1 MIEYIAIQCKNCVQK
16 MKRKAKKKK
25 VKKSSSLWSMHWI
38 ASILRL
44 LLLLLICFSFIFT
57 FQFFETVCFC
67 SAFIT
72 AFCVGPLSYSVYL
85 LRFIF
90 LDLTNYSIWNYKIQY
105 TITSKALYIAACV
118 HLLRFFQCICAKAF
132 VCVFFSISFPI
143 LHLLF

>member
-1 MIEYIAIQCKNCVQK
+1 MCAKDETKSN
-16 MKRKAKKKK
+16 KKKN
-25 VKKSSSLWSMHWI
+25 VKKSSYLCIEI

-44 LLLLLICFSFIFT
+44 LLLLLLICFSSIFT

-67 SAFIT
+67 SASIT

-118 HLLRFFQCICAKAF
+118 HLLRFCQCICAKAF
-132 VCVFFSISFPI
+132 VCVFFSISFSI